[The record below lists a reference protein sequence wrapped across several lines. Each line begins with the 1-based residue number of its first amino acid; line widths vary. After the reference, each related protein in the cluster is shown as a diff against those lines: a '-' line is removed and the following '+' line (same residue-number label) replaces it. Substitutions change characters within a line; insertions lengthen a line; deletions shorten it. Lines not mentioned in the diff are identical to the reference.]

1 MFSFLSFFF
10 FDFLFCSQILLPA
23 PRHLRRRKERSA
35 SQGRLPAKGHAFS
48 LQQLPKQASCNRGI
62 LIEST
67 SSIRVVI
74 IISIN
79 AVGVIPIPVVILLKL
94 SSQPIQQASC
104 NWQTCIIC
112 CVYNNTPHGRGI
124 PIEVSVSARV
134 VIIISINAV
143 GVIPIP
149 IVIPL
154 KLSLPR
160 SKVNRS

>member
-1 MFSFLSFFF
+1 MKSCLSSQ
-10 FDFLFCSQILLPA
+10 CSW
-23 PRHLRRRKERSA
+23 PRS
-35 SQGRLPAKGHAFS
+35 
-48 LQQLPKQASCNRGI
+48 
-62 LIEST
+62 
-67 SSIRVVI
+67 

-79 AVGVIPIPVVILLKL
+79 AVGFIPIPVVILLKL

-134 VIIISINAV
+134 VIIISIDALGVIPIPVVIIIFICIGPQGTSSIRVVIITSINTV

-149 IVIPL
+149 IVILL
-154 KLSLPR
+154 KLS
-160 SKVNRS
+160 SKPIQQASCSHLECT